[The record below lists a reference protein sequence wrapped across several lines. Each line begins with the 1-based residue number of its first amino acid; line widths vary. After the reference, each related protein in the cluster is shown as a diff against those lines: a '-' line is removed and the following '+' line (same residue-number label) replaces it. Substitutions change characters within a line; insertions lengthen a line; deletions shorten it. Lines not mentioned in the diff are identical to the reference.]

1 MKIEA
6 WRLVR
11 VRGSAERVQLQ
22 WDHSTDVWQST
33 TVGPIN
39 SNPEQLARQTSDDTW
54 GPDPSPSAWTCAR
67 DASAHEDVDDT
78 ETAALVGGGHAFGKM
93 HAAD

>member
-11 VRGSAERVQLQ
+11 VRGSAQRVQLQ

-33 TVGPIN
+33 TVGPLY

-54 GPDPSPSAWTCAR
+54 GPDPSPSAQTCAR
-67 DASAHEDVDDT
+67 DASAHMDVDDT
-78 ETAALVGGGHAFGKM
+78 ETAALVGCGQGFGKI
-93 HAAD
+93 DY